1 MAELN
6 VKYYLHNAPRMAWL
20 TNLISRVAAIFVVL
34 LVGMGVVSAK
44 DDCYYNPG
52 AINYK
57 YFLKHTGFTHAQW
70 DDLNKEAI
78 IKLEKENEE
87 VFVGY
92 SACETF
98 GVVAQ
103 LRMAKSP
110 EKLKVPFL
118 IGKIR
123 WLGGKVLSKADYG
136 LLVAALKNKEF
147 INDLGHIL
155 EKERV
160 SIGVEGSDYQSFS
173 VDVVHDEEEF
183 FVEISWYM

>member
-1 MAELN
+1 MTYLK
-6 VKYYLHNAPRMAWL
+6 KYYFSSWSKMTVLG
-20 TNLISRVAAIFVVL
+20 FVILAMGAGGVL
-34 LVGMGVVSAK
+34 AK
-44 DDCYYNPG
+44 DACYYNPD

-57 YFLKHTGFTHAQW
+57 YFLKHTGFSHAQW

-78 IKLEKENEE
+78 IKLEKDNEE

-98 GVVAQ
+98 GMVAQ
-103 LRMAKSP
+103 LRMARSP
-110 EKLKVPFL
+110 EKVRAPFL
-118 IGKIR
+118 VKKIR
-123 WLGGKVLSKADYG
+123 WLGRKTLSNVDYG
-136 LLVAALKNKEF
+136 LLVAALQDKEF
-147 INDLGHIL
+147 LNDLSHIR

-160 SIGVEGSDYQSFS
+160 SIGVEGSNYQSFS